1 MKPVLKY
8 RGGKLR
14 EIKYFEK
21 YLPSEFDTYIEP
33 FVGGGA
39 VYFHLE
45 HNKNIINDINSKLI
59 NFYRQLKYDYCEL
72 KRQLDYLQAVYE
84 ENQKVFEEKKAAV
97 GGDYIPNDNEE
108 LYYKMRE
115 LYNKPD
121 DSWLEGAVY
130 FFINK
135 TAYSGM
141 IRYNKQGEYNV
152 PYGRYKN
159 FNTQLI
165 TEQHHELLA
174 QTDIYQTDFAEIFQ
188 LAKPKDFMFLDPPYH
203 KAVFNDYGN
212 CVESDKN
219 EFNAAEH
226 ERLAREFKEL
236 RCKALMV
243 ISETELIRDLYKG
256 YVVDEYQKS
265 YSVNIRNRFKNTARH
280 LVITNY

>member
-21 YLPSEFDTYIEP
+21 YFPSEFDTYIEP

-45 HNKNIINDINSKLI
+45 HNRNIINDINSKLI

-72 KRQLDYLQAVYE
+72 RRQLDYLQAVYE
-84 ENQKVFEEKKAAV
+84 ENQRVFEEKKAAV
-97 GGDYIPNDNEE
+97 GGGYIPNGNEE

-121 DSWLEGAVY
+121 DSWLEAAVY

-165 TEQHHELLA
+165 TEQHHKLLA

-188 LAKPKDFMFLDPPYH
+188 LAKSEDFMFLDPPYH

-226 ERLAREFKEL
+226 ERLAQEFKEL

-256 YVVDEYQKS
+256 YIVDEYHKS